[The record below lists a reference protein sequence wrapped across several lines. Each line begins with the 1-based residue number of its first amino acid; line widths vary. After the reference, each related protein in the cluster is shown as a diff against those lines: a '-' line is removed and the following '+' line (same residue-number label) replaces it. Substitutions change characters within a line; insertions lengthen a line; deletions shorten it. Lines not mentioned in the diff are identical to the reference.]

1 MKVEFFKQK
10 ADTANIYKLDGRVPI
25 RQAIPFGF
33 QHVLAM
39 FVPNI
44 APILIIVGAANA
56 SGVMDIST
64 VATGQ
69 LIQTCMFIAGIATLI
84 QLYSIKGI
92 IGSRLPVVMGISFT
106 FLGSMIAIVTTSGFS
121 GMAGAVLIGGIFE
134 GLLGLSAK
142 YWRRIFTP
150 VVTASV
156 VTAIGFSLLSVGAR
170 SFGGGYV
177 DNFGASHYW
186 AVSGI
191 TLVTCF
197 LVNIFAKGVSRQL
210 NILYGLIAGYITALI
225 IGFVNPSLSMISF
238 AGVTKTI
245 EQTGFFSFP
254 RILPY
259 GISFDIGSIISVCV
273 VFLVSAAETIGDTT
287 ALVSGGLN
295 RKITEK
301 EIAGSLSCDGFLSSI
316 SGLLGCTP
324 ITSFSQN
331 VGLINMTKVVNR
343 YSIMFGALLLILA
356 GIFPPVGA
364 LLATIPDPVLG
375 GCTVIMFGTIIASGI
390 QMLAKAGFTQRNIL
404 IVALSLSVGIGF
416 TLTSGIYSSSP
427 QLVQDIFA
435 SNPVAGVFL
444 ISLILSLVLPKD
456 MEVIPL

>member
-1 MKVEFFKQK
+1 
-10 ADTANIYKLDGRVPI
+10 
-25 RQAIPFGF
+25 
-33 QHVLAM
+33 
-39 FVPNI
+39 
-44 APILIIVGAANA
+44 
-56 SGVMDIST
+56 
-64 VATGQ
+64 
-69 LIQTCMFIAGIATLI
+69 
-84 QLYSIKGI
+84 
-92 IGSRLPVVMGISFT
+92 
-106 FLGSMIAIVTTSGFS
+106 
-121 GMAGAVLIGGIFE
+121 
-134 GLLGLSAK
+134 
-142 YWRRIFTP
+142 
-150 VVTASV
+150 
-156 VTAIGFSLLSVGAR
+156 
-170 SFGGGYV
+170 
-177 DNFGASHYW
+177 
-186 AVSGI
+186 
-191 TLVTCF
+191 
-197 LVNIFAKGVSRQL
+197 
-210 NILYGLIAGYITALI
+210 ALI